1 MSQGTELNEPNTLQ
15 TIIWGGLMAAKYQNK
30 DLLAI
35 LDETV
40 DHLHDELYIMEYKSG
55 EELKSTQL
63 TSDSRIKEGQE

>member
-63 TSDSRIKEGQE
+63 TSDSRIKEK